1 MEEQGN
7 DRSGP
12 AAPAG
17 GPAESMG
24 SAPAP
29 GQSFGTA
36 PGGDGEFGSAP
47 TPGETMGTAPK
58 SPTSNVPLLLG
69 GGIAILVILGA
80 ILGFVVR

>member
-1 MEEQGN
+1 
-7 DRSGP
+7 
-12 AAPAG
+12 
-17 GPAESMG
+17 MG

-47 TPGETMGTAPK
+47 TPNETMGSAPK
-58 SPTSNVPLLLG
+58 SSASKNVPLLLG